1 MNGRRIAAALVAA
14 ALLVS
19 CRTSAPSA
27 EVNNLLK
34 MSTADLDK
42 LFGDSP
48 PGPIPAGEAKGTAIV
63 GPGTSTSD
71 EIAAFVNAFA
81 WQGKIFD
88 PATGTLVNHL
98 GPVGTEGILAKVYV
112 GNSLIDGKPC
122 IVLDYSKTSLAAKHI
137 RDEIRMIGPN
147 TYLGPVYWDN
157 KKLFYFAL
165 QFKG

>member
-1 MNGRRIAAALVAA
+1 MNGRRIAVALVAA

-34 MSTADLDK
+34 MSEADLDK
-42 LFGDSP
+42 LFSDSP

-63 GPGTSTSD
+63 GPGTSKSD

-88 PATGTLVNHL
+88 PVTGTLVNHI
-98 GPVGTEGILAKVYV
+98 GPVGTEAILAKVYV
-112 GNSLIDGKPC
+112 GKSLIDGKDC

-137 RDEIRMIGPN
+137 RDEIRMVGPN